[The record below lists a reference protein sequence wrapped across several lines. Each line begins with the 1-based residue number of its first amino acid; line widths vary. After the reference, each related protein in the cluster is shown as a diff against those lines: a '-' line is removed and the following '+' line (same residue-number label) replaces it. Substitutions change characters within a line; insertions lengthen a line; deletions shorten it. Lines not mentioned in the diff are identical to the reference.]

1 MLTTMTT
8 RREIRTIS
16 PHPSLESAGPPAPR
30 LAAFTPLALQ
40 RQLRSGRSMNRWA
53 RHAVILAAV
62 LSVVLSSGCART
74 AAQPGEPPPS
84 KVTVAKVAP
93 QDVTEWDEFTGRLE
107 AVNSV
112 SVRPRVSGYVSAV
125 RFEEGAI
132 VRRGDP
138 LFLIDPRPFEAE
150 VDRLRAELNRAR
162 ATVRRAKSE
171 LDRAGRLASENA
183 MSHEEQERR
192 ASFAEESSAQVAA
205 VEAALRAAELNLEFT
220 RITSPIDGRVGRAIV
235 TQGNLVSSGPGEATI
250 LTTVVSLDPIYAT
263 FDADE
268 QAFLQYAA
276 MARKAAGAKG
286 QGALPI
292 RLALASDRNFPI
304 EGKLNFLDNQIDPAT
319 GTIRARA
326 IFRNADR
333 SLTPGLFVRLQLPK
347 ATQRAGLLI
356 QDRAVGTDLDKR
368 FVYVVKPDH
377 TIEYRG
383 VELGPLVNGLRVVRS
398 GVNDGD
404 LVVVNG
410 LQRVRP
416 GVKVEPVIVA
426 MDEPVVPAEPKA
438 ASGGEKSG
446 AREVRRR
453 KVRRG
458 EVRKE

>member
-8 RREIRTIS
+8 LREIRTIS
-16 PHPSLESAGPPAPR
+16 LHPSLESAGPPAPR

-268 QAFLQYAA
+268 QAYLQYSA

-292 RLALASDRNFPI
+292 RLALASDRSFPI

-347 ATQRAGLLI
+347 ATKRAGLLI

-398 GVNDGD
+398 GVNNGD

-426 MDEPVVPAEPKA
+426 MNEPVVPAEPKA
-438 ASGGEKSG
+438 ASGVEKSG
-446 AREVRRR
+446 AE
-453 KVRRG
+453 KSG
-458 EVRKE
+458 AEKSAAEK

>member
-1 MLTTMTT
+1 
-8 RREIRTIS
+8 
-16 PHPSLESAGPPAPR
+16 
-30 LAAFTPLALQ
+30 
-40 RQLRSGRSMNRWA
+40 MNRWA

-62 LSVVLSSGCART
+62 LAGVLSSGCART

-292 RLALASDRNFPI
+292 RLALASDRSFPI

-347 ATQRAGLLI
+347 ATKRAGLLI

-398 GVNDGD
+398 GVNNGD

-426 MDEPVVPAEPKA
+426 MNEPVVPAEPKA

-446 AREVRRR
+446 AEKSGVE
-453 KVRRG
+453 KSAA
-458 EVRKE
+458 EK

>member
-1 MLTTMTT
+1 MLTTMIT
-8 RREIRTIS
+8 RREIRTIP
-16 PHPSLESAGPPAPR
+16 PHPLLESAGPPALR

-40 RQLRSGRSMNRWA
+40 RQLRSGRSTNRWA
-53 RHAVILAAV
+53 RHPVSLAAV
-62 LSVVLSSGCART
+62 LAVVLSSGCART

-192 ASFAEESSAQVAA
+192 AAFAEESSAQVAA

-304 EGKLNFLDNQIDPAT
+304 DGKLNFLDNQIDPAT

-404 LVVVNG
+404 FVVVNG

-438 ASGGEKSG
+438 ASAAK
-446 AREVRRR
+446 
-453 KVRRG
+453 K
-458 EVRKE
+458 

>member
-1 MLTTMTT
+1 
-8 RREIRTIS
+8 
-16 PHPSLESAGPPAPR
+16 
-30 LAAFTPLALQ
+30 
-40 RQLRSGRSMNRWA
+40 MNRWA
-53 RHAVILAAV
+53 RHAVTLAAV

-220 RITSPIDGRVGRAIV
+220 RIASPIDGRVGRAIV

-416 GVKVEPVIVA
+416 GVKVEPVVVA

-446 AREVRRR
+446 AQKSGAE
-453 KVRRG
+453 KSAA
-458 EVRKE
+458 EK

>member
-8 RREIRTIS
+8 RREIPII
-16 PHPSLESAGPPAPR
+16 PLHLFLESAGPPAPR

-40 RQLRSGRSMNRWA
+40 RQLRSGRSTNRWA
-53 RHAVILAAV
+53 RHAVTLAAV
-62 LSVVLSSGCART
+62 LAVVLASGCTRT

-162 ATVRRAKSE
+162 ATVQRAKSE

-192 ASFAEESSAQVAA
+192 ASVAEESSAQVAA

-220 RITSPIDGRVGRAIV
+220 RITSPIEGRVGRAIV

-268 QAFLQYAA
+268 QAYLQYAA

-383 VELGPLVNGLRVVRS
+383 VVLGPLVNGLRVVRS

-416 GVKVEPVIVA
+416 GVKVEPVVVA
-426 MDEPVVPAEPKA
+426 MDEPVMPAEPKA
-438 ASGGEKSG
+438 ASGREKSG
-446 AREVRRR
+446 AQKSGAE
-453 KVRRG
+453 KSAA
-458 EVRKE
+458 EK

>member
-8 RREIRTIS
+8 RREIPIIP
-16 PHPSLESAGPPAPR
+16 PHPFIESAGPPAPR

-40 RQLRSGRSMNRWA
+40 RQLHSGRSMNRWA
-53 RHAVILAAV
+53 RHAAILAAV
-62 LSVVLSSGCART
+62 LSVVLSSGCVRT

-268 QAFLQYAA
+268 QAYLQYAA

-347 ATQRAGLLI
+347 ATKRAGLLI

-438 ASGGEKSG
+438 ASRGEKSG
-446 AREVRRR
+446 TQKSGAE
-453 KVRRG
+453 KSAA
-458 EVRKE
+458 EK